1 MLRTT
6 LIAAGAALCAIAV
19 TMVVSEPVQAGS
31 CVMVSA
37 KGRGLSDGAA
47 GKRADAKLDRHV
59 KRWANKNKL
68 TTVRV
73 GDPSTA
79 CGKGMVAK
87 CTASKKV
94 CS

>member
-6 LIAAGAALCAIAV
+6 LIAAGAALCVIAV

-31 CVMVSA
+31 CVMVTA

-47 GKRADAKLDRHV
+47 GKRAATKLDWHV
-59 KRWANKNKL
+59 KRWAHKNKL

-73 GDPSTA
+73 GTPSTA
-79 CGKGMVAK
+79 CGKGIVAK
-87 CTASKKV
+87 CTTSKKV